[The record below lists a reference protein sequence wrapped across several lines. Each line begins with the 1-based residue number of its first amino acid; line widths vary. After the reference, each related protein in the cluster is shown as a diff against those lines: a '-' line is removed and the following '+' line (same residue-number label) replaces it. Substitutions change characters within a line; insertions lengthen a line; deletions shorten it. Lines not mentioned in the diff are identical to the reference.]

1 MALQGSLSDVSL
13 ADLIQLIAASQ
24 KTGVFA
30 VQNGSNQGQI
40 FLEEGKI
47 VFGSKG
53 TLTGN
58 EAVYD
63 IAAWESGE
71 FVFTAGVEPPD
82 RTITDSNNQ
91 LLMEAARRQDEWRLL
106 SQKIG
111 SLEQVPMLSEPEDPS
126 ASVTFSH
133 QEWAVVRRI
142 DGSRSIT
149 EIARTWNQSPF
160 EVCKVLYG
168 LITSH
173 HVALQSN

>member
-1 MALQGSLSDVSL
+1 MALQGSLNDVSL

-30 VQNGSNQGQI
+30 VQNGSSQGQI

-47 VFGSKG
+47 VHGSQD
-53 TLTGN
+53 TLAGN

-63 IAAWESGE
+63 IAAWEDGE

-82 RTITDSNNQ
+82 HTITDSNNQ

-111 SLEQVPMLSEPEDPS
+111 SLDQVPSLAEPEDPTS
-126 ASVTFSH
+126 SVTFSPE
-133 QEWAVVRRI
+133 EWAVVRRI

-149 EIARTWNQSPF
+149 DIAQIWNQSPF

-168 LITSH
+168 LITSR